1 MTDLIEMDVVQ
12 NANGFDWDIL
22 VKNSEGRWITEGH
35 FRDCDFGR
43 FAFETENTKLDRA
56 YHQRML
62 AAQDAGEYDCENGHS
77 MLRVFR
83 AAFAEVN

>member
-1 MTDLIEMDVVQ
+1 MTDQIEMNVVQ
-12 NANGFDWDIL
+12 NANGFDWDIQ
-22 VKNSEGRWITEGH
+22 VKNAEGQWITEGH

-43 FAFETENTKLDRA
+43 FAFETENTKLAGA
-56 YHQRML
+56 YHQTML

-83 AAFAEVN
+83 SAYAEMN